1 MPNVEKD
8 SWQYRAIAHTMG
20 NSTPLGCL
28 LLAVIGR
35 NAKHPPWFGLT
46 AEITAEGL
54 VVTSFTHRSGAR
66 YDPWV
71 FGPVEELTAAFS
83 RLADELKLN
92 DADRIELFRQVR
104 QWVARDHRRDIR
116 LHFTAG
122 G

>member
-1 MPNVEKD
+1 MIAERD
-8 SWQYRAIAHTMG
+8 SWQYRAVAHTKG
-20 NSTPLGCL
+20 NSTALGCL

-35 NAKHPPWFGLT
+35 NAKHPPWFGRS

-54 VVTSFTHRSGAR
+54 VVTSFTHRSGRR
-66 YDPWV
+66 YEPWV
-71 FGPVEELTAAFS
+71 WGSVEELTAAFS

-104 QWVARDHRRDIR
+104 QWVARDNRADIR